1 MWSCFQNIS
10 CQKVVTKM
18 HSDKE
23 AELFV
28 TTIVKRSLWKTPK
41 WSSKM
46 MKVQGTEASI
56 IVGKCTQLKQLWILV
71 CEICKGTYVFHQI
84 LLRLCREKYFVG
96 LATLFEPPS
105 PMALKVTY
113 SSDNCLFKMYFSSL
127 LFFSRHL
134 FLCLTRFFLH
144 SECFKI

>member
-1 MWSCFQNIS
+1 
-10 CQKVVTKM
+10 
-18 HSDKE
+18 
-23 AELFV
+23 
-28 TTIVKRSLWKTPK
+28 
-41 WSSKM
+41 M

-56 IVGKCTQLKQLWILV
+56 IVGKCTQLKQIWILF
-71 CEICKGTYVFHQI
+71 CEIFKSTYVFHQI

-127 LFFSRHL
+127 LFLSCHL
-134 FLCLTRFFLH
+134 FLCLSRFFLH
-144 SECFKI
+144 SECFKIQFSIFSSLLSFPGTISKGSQSHILSQQSQFIL